1 MKKIVFIIL
10 DGLGDR
16 PIEALGGKTPL
27 EAAYTPSLD
36 YMSEKGMTG
45 LMQPFQFLFESHP
58 TSEGTHV
65 GMFGYKDYF
74 LGRGPYEAAG
84 INMPLYKGD
93 IAFRVNF
100 STINEK
106 GVILDRRA
114 GRIKETKELIEAL
127 QGIEIKGIKFDIRG
141 SNAHRAVLVLRGNNL
156 SPEVTSNDPGEE
168 GLSSLNIEAKNVGA
182 NFTADILNEYLNQA
196 YKILNN
202 LEFNKKR
209 ERPANY
215 LLLRGA
221 GEFKPI
227 FPFKEKYGLNS
238 VCVAGGGL
246 YKGIARMI
254 EMDVIEEPYFT
265 ADTDTD
271 VREKVLKTK
280 EALTRYDFVFLHFK
294 GTDVCSHDGRY
305 EDKKKFI
312 EKIDKQLSGLF
323 NIKDALIVVTADHST
338 PCELK
343 QHSKDPVPVLIYGDR
358 KDEVVHFSEKEV
370 KNGGLGIFPAEE
382 LLDKIL
388 KI

>member
-280 EALTRYDFVFLHFK
+280 EALSRYDFVFLHFK

-312 EKIDKQLSGLF
+312 EKIDKQLSGLL
-323 NIKDALIVVTADHST
+323 NIKDTLIVVTADHST

>member
-312 EKIDKQLSGLF
+312 EKIDKQLSGLL
-323 NIKDALIVVTADHST
+323 NIKDTLIVVTADHST